1 MKDIKAELPA
11 NYELVISSDLHFGC
25 PNVNE
30 DTIQE
35 MIEYVGANKHAY
47 MANIGDNIEGI
58 CAWDKRFSHNDNPY
72 KTPIQQANR
81 VIELFKPIRKKILAW
96 GYGNHENTVQGFGDM
111 GRLMA
116 DGIGCPYGT
125 GIYTME
131 VTNKR
136 NKGLMHKM
144 FFTHGNGSFSSNAK
158 DYAQR
163 QANMM
168 ASLKLKLQRC
178 GLDDVVLLAMGHTHK
193 SLIVNPTGTKEKH
206 FNIIGGHVKKFYID
220 DYDQTSNYIPSDFKW
235 YISNPSFMK
244 LYSSPDN
251 DYMSY
256 GEMAGYEPSDIGY
269 TRVTIEDTKVARAEL
284 VEL

>member
-1 MKDIKAELPA
+1 MKHIKAELPA
-11 NYELVISSDLHFGC
+11 NYELVISSDLHLGC

-35 MIEYVGANKHAY
+35 MIEYVGTTKHAY

-72 KTPIQQANR
+72 KTPIEQANR
-81 VIELFKPIRKKILAW
+81 IIELFKPIRKKILAW
-96 GYGNHENTVQGFGDM
+96 GYGNHENTVLGFGDM

-116 DGIGCPYGT
+116 DGIGCPYGS
-125 GIYTME
+125 GLYTLE
-131 VTNKR
+131 AISKNH
-136 NKGLMHKM
+136 KGLMHKM
-144 FFTHGNGSFSSNAK
+144 FFTHGMGSFSSKAK

-168 ASLKLKLQRC
+168 SALKLKLQTC
-178 GLDDVVLLAMGHTHK
+178 GLDDVILMAMGHTHK
-193 SLIVNPTGTKEKH
+193 SLIVNPTGPMEKH
-206 FNIIGGHVKKFYID
+206 FNTYDGHVKKFHII
-220 DYDQTSNYIPSDFKW
+220 DYDQTSSYIPADFKW

-256 GEMAGYEPSDIGY
+256 GEMAGYSPSDIGF
-269 TRVTIEDTKVARAEL
+269 TKVRIVNSKVTSAEL